1 MYTGWKQSFVLI
13 FLCNIGLSKE
23 QFSISVWQ
31 DLWLQPDA
39 FCALAVL
46 TTSFLERCPDT
57 FLKHL
62 LFLGYKNH
70 PQFLHSL
77 VSIYF
82 RKISKNR
89 RKITMWL
96 LRVRSLLKV
105 LILKVPCLFDFDQP
119 RRRRVTLR
127 SLAVLQKKFFFPF
140 WTIFNQNNVFALNF
154 TFV

>member
-1 MYTGWKQSFVLI
+1 MKTEFCLD

-70 PQFLHSL
+70 LQFLHSL

-96 LRVRSLLKV
+96 FRVRSLLKV

-119 RRRRVTLR
+119 GGDEWHWQTWRC
-127 SLAVLQKKFFFPF
+127 SKKFFFPF
-140 WTIFNQNNVFALNF
+140 WTIFNQKGISALNF
-154 TFV
+154 TFL